1 MQERVRKVD
10 VEKLSL
16 EQADL
21 LSQQIG
27 EKIAEIQKDALERMN
42 RILNI
47 YGMTCELSAT
57 IRKLEEKG

>member
-10 VEKLSL
+10 VSKMSV

-27 EKIAEIQKDALERMN
+27 EKIGQIQKDALEKML

-47 YGMTCELSAT
+47 YGMTCELSVT
-57 IRKLEEKG
+57 IKKLEDKE

>member
-10 VEKLSL
+10 VSKLSL

-27 EKIAEIQKDALERMN
+27 EKIGQIQKDALEKML

-47 YGMTCELSAT
+47 YGMTCELSVT
-57 IRKLEEKG
+57 IKKLEEKE

>member
-10 VEKLSL
+10 VNKLGT

-27 EKIAEIQKDALERMN
+27 EKVVQIQKDALEKMN
-42 RILNI
+42 RILSI
-47 YGMTCELSAT
+47 YGMQAELS
-57 IRKLEEKG
+57 IKIGKIEEQE

>member
-1 MQERVRKVD
+1 VQERVRKVD
-10 VEKLSL
+10 VNKMSL

-27 EKIAEIQKDALERMN
+27 EKIGQIQKDALEKML

-47 YGMTCELSAT
+47 YGMTCELFVT
-57 IRKLEEKG
+57 IKKLEEKD

>member
-10 VEKLSL
+10 VNKMSL

-21 LSQQIG
+21 LSQQIS
-27 EKIAEIQKDALERMN
+27 EKIGQIQKDALEKML

-47 YGMTCELSAT
+47 YGMTCELFVT
-57 IRKLEEKG
+57 IKKLEEKE

>member
-10 VEKLSL
+10 VNKMSL

-27 EKIAEIQKDALERMN
+27 EKISQIQKDALEKML

-47 YGMTCELSAT
+47 YGMTCELSIT
-57 IRKLEEKG
+57 IKKLEEKE

>member
-10 VEKLSL
+10 VNKLDK

-27 EKIAEIQKDALERMN
+27 EKVIQIQKESLEKMN
-42 RILNI
+42 RILNV
-47 YGMTCELSAT
+47 YGMAAELS
-57 IRKLEEKG
+57 IKIGKIKEEG

>member
-10 VEKLSL
+10 VNKLGT

-27 EKIAEIQKDALERMN
+27 EKVVQIQKDALEKMN
-42 RILNI
+42 RILSI
-47 YGMTCELSAT
+47 YGMQAELSVK
-57 IRKLEEKG
+57 IGKIEEQE